1 MAKVTEKLAEKGK
14 RPLFICDFSP
24 PKGAGPSLLEAAK
37 NLEADFICLAYNPG
51 KSVRLDSAIAAY
63 AIKERF
69 QKEVV
74 FNLAC
79 RDMNRLAV
87 QAHLLGASAL
97 GLENVVVLKGD
108 EFTGA
113 EASQVGGVV
122 GFTPTELIGAI
133 NSMNRGVD
141 FRGRELQRPT
151 SFCVGGAVNLGREI
165 EGETRLAIKKA
176 QAGADFLLTQPVYDA
191 RTATGFLDSFNSA
204 WGGNKNIPVFFGVQV
219 PVKGGVVFSD
229 VPQRVRDDLD
239 KGRDGAEIA
248 LETIHQLMDSGLDTF
263 YLIPPIIKGGARD
276 YDTAQQVLS
285 AFR

>member
-1 MAKVTEKLAEKGK
+1 MAKVTEKLAKK
-14 RPLFICDFSP
+14 RSRTLIICDFSP
-24 PKGAGPSLLEAAK
+24 PRGAGPSLLEDAK
-37 NLEADFICLAYNPG
+37 NLEADFICVAYNPG

-63 AIKERF
+63 VIKERF

-74 FNLAC
+74 FILAC

-108 EFTGA
+108 EFTKD

-122 GFTPTELIGAI
+122 GFTPTELISAI

-141 FRGRELQRPT
+141 YRGRELQRPT
-151 SFCVGGAVNLGREI
+151 SFCVGGAVNLGKGIQE
-165 EGETRLAIKKA
+165 EARLATKKA
-176 QAGADFLLTQPVYDA
+176 QAGADFLLTQPIYDA
-191 RTATGFLDSFNSA
+191 RIATRFLDSFNSA

-229 VPQRVRDDLD
+229 VPQTVRDDLD
-239 KGRDGAEIA
+239 KGRDGSEIA
-248 LETIHQLMDSGLDTF
+248 LEVIHQLLNSGLDTF
-263 YLIPPIIKGGARD
+263 YLIPPIIKGGIRD
-276 YDTAQQVLS
+276 YPAAQRVLS